1 MIDLWVFYAN
11 EVGGHAPFYANEV
24 GGHAPFYAN
33 EVVSSACLSLIGQ
46 FCLCLSLIG
55 QLCLCLSLIGQ
66 LYLRSDWSEFKL
78 QNLCA
83 LIGRAPFARHVS
95 SRRRRRLDDSSKLT
109 GR

>member
-1 MIDLWVFYAN
+1 MIYGFFYAN
-11 EVGGHAPFYANEV
+11 EVLGHAPFYANEVRSISGHAPFYANEV
-24 GGHAPFYAN
+24 GGHAC
-33 EVVSSACLSLIGQ
+33 SSLIGQ
-46 FCLCLSLIG
+46 FR
-55 QLCLCLSLIGQ
+55 LCLSLIGQ
-66 LYLRSDWSEFKL
+66 LYLRSDWTEFKL